1 MITANKGEWSELYA
15 LFKLLCDGELSAGDE
30 NLNKINNLIYPV
42 IRILRQEHH
51 HLFTYVPHKSE
62 GIVEILRGE
71 DVFQIP
77 LQELRDITHFLLAE
91 LQKKQTASFTIPDV
105 ENFISRYQS
114 NKIKAKSSAKSDIR
128 IVIYDAKIG
137 TMPELGFSIKS
148 KLGKPST
155 LLNTGKT
162 TNFIFEIKN
171 ICLTEKEI
179 EDFNQLALPQPII
192 KSRIAHLKML
202 GADIK
207 FSHLNNAVFENNLIL
222 LDSLLPKIMAEAIF
236 KYYTSTLNSVKDI
249 FNEISYE
256 NPMKYSFEHQHPF
269 YQFKIKKLL
278 CEIAIGMMPGT
289 VWTGNEIDS
298 TGGYLV
304 IKEDGEIICYHL
316 YHRHE
321 FEEYLYNNTR
331 FEMASKSKHDF
342 GQLFLKDNKLYLSL
356 NLQIRFK

>member
-77 LQELRDITHFLLAE
+77 LQELRDITQFLLAE

-148 KLGKPST
+148 KLGKPS
-155 LLNTGKT
+155 
-162 TNFIFEIKN
+162 IR
-171 ICLTEKEI
+171 
-179 EDFNQLALPQPII
+179 A
-192 KSRIAHLKML
+192 
-202 GADIK
+202 
-207 FSHLNNAVFENNLIL
+207 NLRL
-222 LDSLLPKIMAEAIF
+222 
-236 KYYTSTLNSVKDI
+236 
-249 FNEISYE
+249 
-256 NPMKYSFEHQHPF
+256 
-269 YQFKIKKLL
+269 KLL
-278 CEIAIGMMPGT
+278 KYIIIIA
-289 VWTGNEIDS
+289 
-298 TGGYLV
+298 
-304 IKEDGEIICYHL
+304 
-316 YHRHE
+316 
-321 FEEYLYNNTR
+321 
-331 FEMASKSKHDF
+331 
-342 GQLFLKDNKLYLSL
+342 
-356 NLQIRFK
+356 